1 MLIERRKTA
10 FEIKSAEIEDYL
22 AKTDEKE
29 KNWLEKDEES
39 SEKSEST
46 ADSGNGYG
54 TPSAASGKLQK
65 RTESGEI
72 QQDKNKLTTS
82 SGKLILLRSS

>member
-1 MLIERRKTA
+1 MLIGRRKAA
-10 FEIKSAEIEDYL
+10 FEIKSAEIEEYL
-22 AKTDEKE
+22 AQNDERE
-29 KNWLEKDEES
+29 KNWLEKDDEN

-46 ADSGNGYG
+46 ADSANG
-54 TPSAASGKLQK
+54 TPSAASGNLQK

-82 SGKLILLRSS
+82 SGK